1 MAEEIQEAVQIIRVA
16 YDGIEIAMKVGSG
29 GIAAMQKAIDFL
41 KGMLDYEK
49 SLGKTSM
56 RKLLLKGGDLQVL
69 QFNTEDMKKVEKMAK
84 KYGILY
90 SVLPDCNR
98 KDGLSEVIF
107 HTEAVPRVNMMI
119 QKLKFGKIATFDD
132 YLKNGDEKSLGKLM
146 DFLKKQQGNEKSH
159 TIEGDRVNSAI
170 DGLIEKVGMFAM
182 EKKAI
187 SVDQVKENFSIN
199 GEQAES
205 VIRQLE
211 TIGVLGSKNED
222 GTHTVMMDK
231 DAFINRV
238 RGYQDL
244 AERMRAVAAS
254 KNANLSDV
262 TISAAYEAHSFEDP
276 TWTWD
281 GHDSATADFRCSFCD
296 FECSLTAQ
304 GDAITY
310 ETTTEP
316 TYTTEG
322 KRVYTASVTMNGV
335 TYTSDITETLEKTS
349 RKVEVTYIDLKGIEK
364 TVSATRIVGDE
375 TDLESGWY
383 AVVDSVTNNNRI
395 SNNGKVH
402 GGVNLILCDG
412 ATFTNPE
419 GMSVNGARSLTV
431 WGQSAG
437 TGTWNITEPPT
448 SCAGIGGYI
457 NASGNIT
464 INGGVINVTGA
475 QNAAGIG
482 AGGFAPDSQ
491 GVITINGGTVNA
503 KGGHSGAGI
512 GGGNADNSYAGRV
525 IINGG
530 NVTATGNSRGAGIG
544 SGRQSYAD
552 VIISGGTVKAVEG
565 NFASVGIGGSGSTVT
580 LTYTDDVS
588 ITSTGYDGTVTLEQ
602 PFTDGTNVFEAGVVD
617 DNSVLADTTLRP
629 SGGIGVRLAGHSI
642 SLDGDIAVNFYMEL
656 SDSVIE
662 RRC

>member
-159 TIEGDRVNSAI
+159 TIEGDKVNSAI

-211 TIGVLGSKNED
+211 TIGVLGKKNED

-254 KNANLSDV
+254 KKGENVYID
-262 TISAAYEAHSFEDP
+262 
-276 TWTWD
+276 
-281 GHDSATADFRCSFCD
+281 
-296 FECSLTAQ
+296 SLTYEQ
-304 GDAITY
+304 FMMLGDAELSRRFSMQDEAEQKAKIDREQANELEY
-310 ETTTEP
+310 VDESQ
-316 TYTTEG
+316 
-322 KRVYTASVTMNGV
+322 KSDAS
-335 TYTSDITETLEKTS
+335 E
-349 RKVEVTYIDLKGIEK
+349 
-364 TVSATRIVGDE
+364 SANAS
-375 TDLESGWY
+375 SGS
-383 AVVDSVTNNNRI
+383 A
-395 SNNGKVH
+395 
-402 GGVNLILCDG
+402 G
-412 ATFTNPE
+412 AKPVRNPE
-419 GMSVNGARSLTV
+419 REKPKWEDT
-431 WGQSAG
+431 
-437 TGTWNITEPPT
+437 ITNRMLHWSYTPEQKEEVKK
-448 SCAGIGGYI
+448 AL
-457 NASGNIT
+457 
-464 INGGVINVTGA
+464 
-475 QNAAGIG
+475 AAGVPK
-482 AGGFAPDSQ
+482 A
-491 GVITINGGTVNA
+491 TI
-503 KGGHSGAGI
+503 
-512 GGGNADNSYAGRV
+512 
-525 IINGG
+525 
-530 NVTATGNSRGAGIG
+530 
-544 SGRQSYAD
+544 
-552 VIISGGTVKAVEG
+552 
-565 NFASVGIGGSGSTVT
+565 
-580 LTYTDDVS
+580 LTYFYPEVS
-588 ITSTGYDGTVTLEQ
+588 VEKMSSYRKK
-602 PFTDGTNVFEAGVVD
+602 P
-617 DNSVLADTTLRP
+617 
-629 SGGIGVRLAGHSI
+629 
-642 SLDGDIAVNFYMEL
+642 
-656 SDSVIE
+656 
-662 RRC
+662 